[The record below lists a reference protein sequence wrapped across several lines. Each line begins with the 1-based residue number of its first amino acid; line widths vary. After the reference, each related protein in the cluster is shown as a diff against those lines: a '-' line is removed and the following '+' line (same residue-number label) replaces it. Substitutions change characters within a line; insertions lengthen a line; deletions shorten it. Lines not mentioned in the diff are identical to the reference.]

1 MGEEEDGRSRRPLP
15 GALPGISTVLAPRFV
30 NGSLQVNGL
39 ICTQTVGM
47 NLSVGAGEQEG
58 LSTAEHGMNE
68 S

>member
-1 MGEEEDGRSRRPLP
+1 M
-15 GALPGISTVLAPRFV
+15 
-30 NGSLQVNGL
+30 NGL
-39 ICTQTVGM
+39 ICPQTVGM